1 MSILENPYRPLP
13 LQCRTCSPRP
23 ASTYRVG
30 WDADSTNHAPPSP
43 SADRHHHRR
52 RQRRRCRSPP
62 PTTSSARGL
71 SRADHGVA
79 YCVLAAVD
87 STDTSMATVAEAA
100 GRERSASTVVMA
112 VAAARRC
119 ARPQPHVGGGVVGG
133 RVDDDDGSRVALGR
147 CAVPA
152 VAKGYGA
159 ARCRVVLAATMAA
172 RCYAAANPMTSAYHQ
187 SVEC

>member
-1 MSILENPYRPLP
+1 MSISENPYRPLP
-13 LQCRTCSPRP
+13 LQCRACSPRP

-30 WDADSTNHAPPSP
+30 WDADSTNHATPSP

-62 PTTSSARGL
+62 PTTSSAGGL

-119 ARPQPHVGGGVVGG
+119 ARPQPRVGVVASS
-133 RVDDDDGSRVALGR
+133 VVVSTMMTAAESRLEG
-147 CAVPA
+147 
-152 VAKGYGA
+152 
-159 ARCRVVLAATMAA
+159 ARCRRWLKATVPRGAAWYWRRPWRHDAT
-172 RCYAAANPMTSAYHQ
+172 PPPTQ
-187 SVEC
+187 